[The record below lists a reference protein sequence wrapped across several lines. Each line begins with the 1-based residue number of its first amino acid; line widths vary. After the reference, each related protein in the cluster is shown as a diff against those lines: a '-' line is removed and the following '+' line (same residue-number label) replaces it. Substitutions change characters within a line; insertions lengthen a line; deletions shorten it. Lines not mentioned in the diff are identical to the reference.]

1 LKSLDTKPAT
11 RNAIDAHNLA
21 RKRANMPCFQAI
33 ARARMR
39 SMARLHL
46 TTRVTL
52 AVHVACALAVS
63 GCAARVKEPESPAN
77 VVRAFA
83 RALSDGKL
91 DVAYGMMSSEYK
103 RRVSLT
109 SWRQTL
115 EANPQELSDT
125 SNHLSH
131 VVAPARV
138 VASLPAVDG
147 RPLELLLESGQ
158 FRLSSEVVEFYDQS
172 TPRAALR
179 SFVNAMRRRRYDV
192 VLRLMPEADKEGV
205 TTESME
211 QAWGH
216 NARGDVERMLSQLG
230 NHLEDPIES
239 VGNRATLPYADHLRV
254 QFLRE
259 DGRWK
264 IEDPE

>member
-1 LKSLDTKPAT
+1 VFGPRVLHSTILRLKSPPTQPRTHAMS
-11 RNAIDAHNLA
+11 R
-21 RKRANMPCFQAI
+21 F
-33 ARARMR
+33 
-39 SMARLHL
+39 HL

-52 AVHVACALAVS
+52 AVYVSFAIAVS
-63 GCAARVKEPESPAN
+63 ACAARVKEPESPAN

-91 DVAYGMMSSEYK
+91 DVAYGLMSSDY
-103 RRVSLT
+103 RQRVSFA
-109 SWRQTL
+109 SFQQTL
-115 EANPQELSDT
+115 EANPQELSET
-125 SNHLSH
+125 SNRLSH
-131 VVAPARV
+131 VTADARV
-138 VASLPAVDG
+138 IAVLPSLDG
-147 RPLELLLESGQ
+147 HPLELTQESG
-158 FRLSSEVVEFYDQS
+158 RWSLASDVIEFYDQS

-179 SFVNAMRRRRYDV
+179 SFVNAMKRRRYDV

-211 QAWGH
+211 KAWGH
-216 NARGDVERMLSQLG
+216 SARGDVERMLSQLE
-230 NHLEDPIES
+230 NQLDAPIES
-239 VGNRATLPYADHLRV
+239 TGNRATMPYADHLRV